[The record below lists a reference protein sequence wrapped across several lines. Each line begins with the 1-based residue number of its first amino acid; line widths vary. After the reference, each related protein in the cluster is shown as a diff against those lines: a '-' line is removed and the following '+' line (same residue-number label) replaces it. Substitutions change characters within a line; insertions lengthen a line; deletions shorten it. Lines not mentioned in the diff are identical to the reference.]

1 MQSPTIS
8 ELVFWLAATVCAVAQ
23 VAVLRAALAGRT
35 PGASDTLASRAR
47 EMFWVLLPA
56 TILVAVL
63 VWTWKALP
71 SRAAPVV
78 SPVAQDV
85 AAHIS
90 HRLTTST

>member
-8 ELVFWLAATVCAVAQ
+8 ELVFWLAAAVCAVAQ

-35 PGASDTLASRAR
+35 PGASETLASRVR
-47 EMFWVLLPA
+47 ELFWVFLPA

-71 SRAAPVV
+71 SRAAPADP
-78 SPVAQDV
+78 PVAQNV
-85 AAHIS
+85 AARTS
-90 HRLTTST
+90 HRLPSST